1 MDIKNMHEMIE
12 KLVCCAKSELDMKG
26 IEEVD
31 AEEMGKVVDI
41 IKDLAEARYYQTLT
55 KAMEDS
61 EYGEEYDE
69 NGPKEAERKGY
80 RGQPRDSMGRYRS
93 RRGRRGYE
101 DRMPMYDDAEWMRDM
116 DRNAMGRMYYTDTGG
131 GNVSG
136 GMASSRGQAGGM
148 NNSGNGNMGYSEGMR
163 DSREGRSGQR
173 RKSYMESKEM
183 HRGNSAE
190 DKQHKMKELENYM
203 NELGSDITEMIADST
218 PEEKSM
224 LKTKL
229 QTLATK
235 IS

>member
-12 KLVCCAKSELDMKG
+12 KLVCCAKAELDMKG

-148 NNSGNGNMGYSEGMR
+148 NNSGNGNMGYYEGMR
-163 DSREGRSGQR
+163 DRREGRSGQR